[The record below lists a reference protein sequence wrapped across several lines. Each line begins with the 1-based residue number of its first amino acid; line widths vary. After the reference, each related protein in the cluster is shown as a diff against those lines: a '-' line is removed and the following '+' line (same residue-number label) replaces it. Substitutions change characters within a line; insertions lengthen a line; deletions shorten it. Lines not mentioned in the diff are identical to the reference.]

1 MFKSIFQLFRIARKL
16 ASSGAV
22 ETVDEIYNIPF
33 VIKFFFDVLS
43 IGSTKKLINKSKKPG
58 EKLCDA
64 LEGMG
69 TTFIKLGQFLAT
81 RPDIIGEILADDLV
95 KLQDRLPPFELYESK
110 KILKREIGENLYQ
123 NILELSE
130 PISAATIAQVEISKI
145 KIDGEQKEVAIKI
158 LRPDIEKQFNEEL
171 DALMLFA

>member
-1 MFKSIFQLFRIARKL
+1 MLKSIFQLFKIARKL

-22 ETVDEIYNIPF
+22 DTVNEIYDVPF
-33 VIKFFFDVLS
+33 SIKLFFDLFS

-81 RPDIIGEILADDLV
+81 RPDIIGEALADD
-95 KLQDRLPPFELYESK
+95 
-110 KILKREIGENLYQ
+110 
-123 NILELSE
+123 
-130 PISAATIAQVEISKI
+130 
-145 KIDGEQKEVAIKI
+145 
-158 LRPDIEKQFNEEL
+158 
-171 DALMLFA
+171 